1 MRIIGG
7 GAKSRLWRQILA
19 DAGRVRVRGVGT
31 SADAATSLGAA
42 AAAAVGVGAFRSLD
56 EAVGCVQMTDT
67 TEPDPAN
74 AAVYA
79 ERMRLYQSLYPL
91 LKPAFHGEFGR

>member
-1 MRIIGG
+1 
-7 GAKSRLWRQILA
+7 
-19 DAGRVRVRGVGT
+19 
-31 SADAATSLGAA
+31 
-42 AAAAVGVGAFRSLD
+42 
-56 EAVGCVQMTDT
+56 MTDT

-91 LKPAFHGEFGR
+91 LKPAFHGELGR